1 VADLP
6 LRLHQQPPGHVS
18 KRPVTA
24 AGTVA
29 AMNRSAKGQGV
40 RREGVV
46 MNTSIETALK
56 MLDEQGH
63 KTISCSYN
71 GQDWYRLLDC
81 HVLLK
86 PQEMEEL
93 GDGVYSFDE
102 LMELLCQR
110 RLEEQGL
117 L

>member
-1 VADLP
+1 
-6 LRLHQQPPGHVS
+6 
-18 KRPVTA
+18 
-24 AGTVA
+24 VA
-29 AMNRSAKGQGV
+29 AMNQSAKGQGV

-63 KTISCSYN
+63 RTISCSYK
-71 GQDWYRLLDC
+71 GQDWYHLLDC

>member
-1 VADLP
+1 MADPP
-6 LRLHQQPPGHVS
+6 LRLHQQLTRLCIQTPDHGC
-18 KRPVTA
+18 R
-24 AGTVA
+24 TVA
-29 AMNRSAKGQGV
+29 AMSRSAKGQGD
-40 RREGVV
+40 RQEGSA
-46 MNTSIETALK
+46 MNSSIEAALK
-56 MLDEQGH
+56 MLDQQGH
-63 KTISCSYN
+63 KTISCSYK

-81 HVLLK
+81 HILLK

>member
-1 VADLP
+1 MYPNARSRLP
-6 LRLHQQPPGHVS
+6 DGGGDVS
-18 KRPVTA
+18 DQRWGRA
-24 AGTVA
+24 
-29 AMNRSAKGQGV
+29 SA
-40 RREGVV
+40 REGVV

-63 KTISCSYN
+63 RTISCSYR
-71 GQDWYRLLDC
+71 GQDWFHLLDC